1 MTVTSYTF
9 AILKLRSS
17 WTKVYQI
24 FTRCGQIIVD
34 YVFNSEWRCFKPF
47 RNAKATNKFTAK
59 SVSERILKINQ
70 HLTKKHK
77 YSGTFF
83 QTRCTVDHPSIS
95 ESLSLA
101 DLGCKVGT
109 GQIGL
114 RRRRRRRKGGWEWEP
129 GVLASWRHGPLPPPK
144 SASGHC
150 NTGSMRITRAY
161 YRRIILILCT
171 KSTLIWLIN
180 SISTFMS
187 RSTKVFN
194 WLNDGKTT
202 DATAV
207 TESIMWIHIG
217 LISSRQTAICRWRA
231 NGTSSWCLVSAL
243 SMLAAS
249 AVWRL
254 LV

>member
-1 MTVTSYTF
+1 MNASNTTFDHATPRRQQQQQQQYRQGQLNAFTTSAHWVRSLSRSHVRTEMTVTSYTF

-171 KSTLIWLIN
+171 KSTLI
-180 SISTFMS
+180 
-187 RSTKVFN
+187 
-194 WLNDGKTT
+194 
-202 DATAV
+202 
-207 TESIMWIHIG
+207 
-217 LISSRQTAICRWRA
+217 
-231 NGTSSWCLVSAL
+231 
-243 SMLAAS
+243 
-249 AVWRL
+249 
-254 LV
+254 